1 MSIII
6 AFFCGMALITLA
18 DAIADYISAKAH
30 EIEAN
35 SQYLKNLASY
45 YGLKARNELQNTH
58 EEITGGE

>member
-6 AFFCGMALITLA
+6 AFFCGVSLALLA
-18 DAIADYISAKAH
+18 DALADYISAKAH

-35 SQYLKNLASY
+35 SQYLKNFASY

-58 EEITGGE
+58 EGITGGE

>member
-45 YGLKARNELQNTH
+45 YSLKARNELQNTH

>member
-35 SQYLKNLASY
+35 AELLKLENIAK
-45 YGLKARNELQNTH
+45 LKGEQH
-58 EEITGGE
+58 ED